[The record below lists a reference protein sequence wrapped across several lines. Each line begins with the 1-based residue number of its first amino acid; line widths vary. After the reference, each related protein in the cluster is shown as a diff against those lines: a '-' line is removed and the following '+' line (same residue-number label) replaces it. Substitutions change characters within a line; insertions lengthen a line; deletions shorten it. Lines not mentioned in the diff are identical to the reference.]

1 MVGCDYKNNNV
12 DSSFPNALNIGKPD
26 VSLDT
31 DRQKGEVNEV
41 EGKIT
46 NLHPDNHKQT
56 YYLNIVIII
65 MEINYFKS
73 MHNLNYCLHAYA

>member
-1 MVGCDYKNNNV
+1 MRKFLKLIIILLFIFTLVGCDYKNNNV

-41 EGKIT
+41 EGK
-46 NLHPDNHKQT
+46 NNQP
-56 YYLNIVIII
+56 
-65 MEINYFKS
+65 S
-73 MHNLNYCLHAYA
+73 S